1 MTVAWSSRE
10 EIIRACRKEP
20 ERVADFTLVLMA
32 HIDELERRLS
42 LTSRDSNKPPSSDGY
57 PKPAPES
64 LRGKS
69 VRPSG
74 GQPGHGGHYLEP
86 RDAPDRVVIH
96 SPARRRAPNA
106 AVRSSALRRSGV
118 SAVRSLSSWPRSR
131 GPSAEH
137 QAGRL
142 GART

>member
-10 EIIRACRKEP
+10 EIIRACREKP
-20 ERVADFTLVLMA
+20 ERVADFILVLMA
-32 HIDELERRLS
+32 RIDELERRLS

-57 PKPAPES
+57 RKPAPES

-74 GQPGHGGHYLEP
+74 GQPGHAGHYLEP
-86 RDAPDRVVIH
+86 RDDPDRVVVH
-96 SPARRRAPNA
+96 SPEACAKCGRSLVGAREEGRERRQVFEFVAKVEVTRAP
-106 AVRSSALRRSGV
+106 SIT
-118 SAVRSLSSWPRSR
+118 PR
-131 GPSAEH
+131 
-137 QAGRL
+137 RL